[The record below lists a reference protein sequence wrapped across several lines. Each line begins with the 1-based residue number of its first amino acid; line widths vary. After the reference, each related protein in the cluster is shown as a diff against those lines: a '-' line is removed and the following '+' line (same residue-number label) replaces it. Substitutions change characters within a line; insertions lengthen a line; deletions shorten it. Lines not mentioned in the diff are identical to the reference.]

1 MLTKAR
7 RVYRWTR
14 RSSSIS
20 SDRLEDACL
29 PSLARGIAVY
39 RARIGTPLGAV
50 RNAARAALE
59 GLRPDRVEAVIN
71 LLDDVATY
79 EWPPGS
85 MQAERRLRVFEAAAS
100 AHPVLGQ
107 EGCRALLR
115 AAFDPS
121 SNDQGES

>member
-79 EWPPGS
+79 ERPPGS
-85 MQAERRLRVFEAAAS
+85 VHAEHRLRVFQAAAPP
-100 AHPVLGQ
+100 HPVLVHQ
-107 EGCRALLR
+107 VRASLHR
-115 AAFDPS
+115 PAFVPS
-121 SNDQGES
+121 TNT